1 MSEHMLHI
9 LGPARWDSVA
19 AIVGDRSALE
29 SLHLA
34 LTNALGKGAGG
45 AYLYSSDGE
54 GFALAVALEEDMYAV
69 HTAYSGEAKP
79 RRSVRERVPMRG
91 VANFQAA
98 VSEAIEQR
106 RLKQPW
112 YRASALLESPPM
124 ASLDT

>member
-1 MSEHMLHI
+1 MSQHMLHI
-9 LGPARWDSVA
+9 LSPARWDTVA

-29 SLHLA
+29 SLHQA
-34 LTNALGKGAGG
+34 LTNALATGAGG

-54 GFALAVALEEDMYAV
+54 GYALAVAMEEDMYAV
-69 HTAYSGEAKP
+69 HTAYSGESKP

-98 VSEAIEQR
+98 VNEAIVQR

-112 YRASALLESPPM
+112 YRASALLESPPR
-124 ASLDT
+124 ASLES